1 MLIFCKLKF
10 TKFTKIG
17 NIVEINKKIGQKIK
31 VFRKKLGLQA
41 NKLSEL
47 LNISPSYLNLIES
60 GKRNIDGDLLLR
72 VCQELRIELSDITS
86 DKEINLNNAKIAI
99 SKFSKNKNIKN
110 LDLKIG
116 PKIKAF
122 RRQLGLQANKFAEQL
137 KISPS
142 YLNLIESGKRNIDG
156 NLLIK
161 ISQELRVELS
171 DLTSKED
178 VNLENDITELLDD
191 QLFEGLD
198 ILGPEVKDLVNTN
211 PKIAKALIKLGDNFK
226 QKDHEIVNK
235 VENISGKIIDSRKAA
250 FPGEVISDFL
260 QENKNFFPKLENFA
274 NNIFEK
280 VKQNNRTRY
289 IALCEFLN
297 SEYGIIVK
305 DIIPEEGK
313 PFSKIYKTKE
323 KELFL
328 SDYLSIETKKLH
340 AAAQIAQEGASKEI
354 DEYLSTFSFPSQ
366 EAKKLTRVALLNY
379 CGAAILMPYKL
390 FHKECK
396 ELKYDLEL
404 LQNTFATS
412 FEQVAHRVTC
422 LQDPDLPGIP
432 FHFLRVDVAGN
443 ISKRFS
449 LSGIEIPRYGGACP
463 RWNVYSAFS
472 RPGVIQAAVSK
483 MTNGEKYVCIA
494 RTVEKGVGRYGQKK
508 SMLSIGLGCEAKYAK
523 DFVYTENLDLNDK
536 KSELPIGVSC
546 RTCDRLD
553 CSQRAFPPLHK
564 KFDIDINSRGVSVYV
579 SE

>member
-1 MLIFCKLKF
+1 MSKID
-10 TKFTKIG
+10 TKIG
-17 NIVEINKKIGQKIK
+17 PKIK
-31 VFRKKLGLQA
+31 AFRRQLGMQA
-41 NKLSEL
+41 NKLAEEMG
-47 LNISPSYLNLIES
+47 ISPSYLNLIES
-60 GKRNIDGDLLLR
+60 GKRKIDGDLLLK
-72 VCQELRIELSDITS
+72 VC
-86 DKEINLNNAKIAI
+86 DK
-99 SKFSKNKNIKN
+99 
-110 LDLKIG
+110 LKI
-116 PKIKAF
+116 
-122 RRQLGLQANKFAEQL
+122 
-137 KISPS
+137 
-142 YLNLIESGKRNIDG
+142 
-156 NLLIK
+156 
-161 ISQELRVELS
+161 ELS
-171 DLTSKED
+171 DLTSKTD
-178 VNLENDITELLDD
+178 LNLESNISELLSDE
-191 QLFEGLD
+191 LFEDLD

-226 QKDHEIVNK
+226 QKDHDIINK

-274 NNIFEK
+274 NSIFENI
-280 VKQNNRTRY
+280 KQNNRTRY
-289 IALCEFLN
+289 IAICEFLKK
-297 SEYGIIVK
+297 EYGITVK
-305 DIIPEEGK
+305 DIIPAEGK
-313 PFSKIYKTKE
+313 PFSKIYKVKD
-323 KELFL
+323 KELLL
-328 SDYLSIETKKLH
+328 SDYLSLETKKLF
-340 AAAQIAQEGASKEI
+340 AAAQIAQVGASEVI
-354 DEYLSTFSFPSQ
+354 DQYLSSFNFPTDES
-366 EAKKLTRVALLNY
+366 KKLTRVALLNY
-379 CGAAILMPYKL
+379 CGAAILMPYEL

-422 LQDPDLPGIP
+422 LQDPKLPGIP

-494 RTVEKGVGRYGQKK
+494 KTVEKGVGRYGQKK

-523 DFVYTENLDLNDK
+523 DFVYTENLDLSDK
-536 KSELPIGVSC
+536 KSEVPVGVSC

-564 KFDIDINSRGVSVYV
+564 KFDIDINNRGVSVYV
-579 SE
+579 SD